1 MIEWNSIAGRL
12 DGDGEFRVAAR
23 HWTAVVRLD
32 VGEMSRELR
41 IEDGR
46 VRSVTP
52 AARDSPCDVF
62 VSAPVE
68 VWDRMLQPTPEPFYQ
83 DLFAAS
89 LHHGV
94 QMNPDFLDFAAY
106 YPALRRML
114 EVLREA
120 RADT

>member
-1 MIEWNSIAGRL
+1 VIEWDNLAGRL
-12 DGDGEFRVAAR
+12 DGDSEFRVAAR
-23 HWTAVVRLD
+23 HWTASVRLD
-32 VGEMSRELR
+32 VGAESHELR

-46 VRSVTP
+46 VRSVIPTSK
-52 AARDSPCDVF
+52 DSSCDVF

-68 VWDRMLQPTPEPFYQ
+68 VWDRMLQPTPAPFYQ

>member
-1 MIEWNSIAGRL
+1 MIDWDKLPGRL
-12 DGDGEFRVAAR
+12 DADGEFRVAAR

-32 VGEMSRELR
+32 VGDESRALR
-41 IEDGR
+41 IDDGR
-46 VRSVTP
+46 PRSCEATTRDAP
-52 AARDSPCDVF
+52 ADVF
-62 VSAPVE
+62 VSAPMD
-68 VWDRMLQPTPEPFYQ
+68 VWSRMLEPVPRPFYQ
-83 DLFAAS
+83 DLFPAS

-120 RADT
+120 RARR

>member
-1 MIEWNSIAGRL
+1 MLDWDNVARRL
-12 DGDGEFRVAAR
+12 DDDGEFRVAAR
-23 HWTAVVRLD
+23 HWTATVRLD
-32 VGEMSRELR
+32 VGDQSRALR

-46 VRSVTP
+46 VSSLVT
-52 AARDSPCDVF
+52 AANDARCDVF
-62 VSAPVE
+62 VSAPPE
-68 VWDRMLQPTPEPFYQ
+68 VWELMLRPIPPPFYQ

-94 QMNPDFLDFAAY
+94 QMNPDYLDFAAY

-120 RADT
+120 RAEA